1 MPGADTMQTAVQLR
15 MLDRPEQFLEFK
27 DVWLKLET
35 LNNQPNFFQS
45 YAWCGHT
52 SEVLSRFHPDSYA
65 PLVAIGMRNNDVVAI
80 WPLSRQKRSGIWH
93 LRALDDPFGQISG
106 MLYADADAAKD
117 LVAAT
122 LKHVRD
128 NRLADALRIDRVSA
142 QCPLSE
148 ALRAIGATSRGEIGA
163 PMIDMTQWTS
173 FEALKASRNKKT
185 MKNLRNANNRL
196 AKAGAHEHCVETGNA
211 KVGEI
216 VRATLRQRG
225 AWLED
230 KGLTSPQ
237 FRSAAHEEILSAGD
251 RWGLDQMRTGFALKC
266 DGSVIAQQWGYI
278 HNKRYYAY
286 MSATDPKAVQLS
298 PGRLHLAF
306 VIADAMRAGLDAI
319 EFLTPATDY
328 KLVWTDSVRTLC
340 DFAMPLSVKGKVHD
354 LVWERTVRRALK
366 TIFYALP
373 LSLRRRVVPRNDEM
387 GTGNMGTGNTGT
399 GNDVDGPN

>member
-15 MLDRPEQFLEFK
+15 LLDRPEQFLEFK
-27 DVWLKLET
+27 DVWQKLET

-52 SEVLSRFHPDSYA
+52 SEVLSRFHPDSYE
-65 PLVAIGMRNNDVVAI
+65 PLVAIGMRNKDVVAI

-106 MLYADADAAKD
+106 MLYADENAAKD

-128 NRLADALRIDRVSA
+128 MRLADALRIDRVSTDG
-142 QCPLSE
+142 PLAE
-148 ALRAIGATSRGEIGA
+148 ALRAHGATSRGEVGA
-163 PMIDMTQWTS
+163 PTIELSQWPS

-196 AKAGAHEHCVETGNA
+196 AKAGAHEHCALTGNA
-211 KVGEI
+211 EVGEI
-216 VRATLRQRG
+216 VRATLSQRG

-237 FRSAAHEEILSAGD
+237 FRSAAHGDILSGGD
-251 RWGLDQMRTGFALKC
+251 RWGLDRVRAGFALKC

-306 VIADAMRAGLDAI
+306 VIADAMRKGLSAI
-319 EFLTPATDY
+319 EFLTPASDY

-340 DFAMPLSVKGKVHD
+340 DFAMPLSAKGKVHD
-354 LVWERTVRRALK
+354 LLWERTVRRALK
-366 TIFYALP
+366 TVFYALP
-373 LSLRRRVVPRNDEM
+373 VGLRRRVVPRDDE
-387 GTGNMGTGNTGT
+387 TGGGREE
-399 GNDVDGPN
+399 DGPQ